1 MKKTFKIHNFGCRT
15 NKYESQAYADQLEDI
30 GLIAE
35 EDDNLVDIHI
45 VNTCSVTQ
53 SAEKEAIL
61 KVKDLK
67 KKSGQIYL
75 TGCASNIFKDDFKE
89 LIVIPNSEKEEL
101 VKKIFPEADLSFNVK
116 SFSQTRAFIKIQD
129 GCDNFCSYCI
139 IPLARGRSRSRKM
152 EDILEE
158 IKGLV
163 KKGFKEVVITGIN
176 VGDFRDG
183 IYSLSDLVQEV
194 DKINGLER
202 IRISSIH
209 PDQVDEKLQKA
220 IIFGSKICPSMH
232 VSLQSGSDEVLKKM
246 NRKYK
251 IQDFLN
257 LAASLKR
264 KNNFTFTTDIIVG
277 FPEETEE
284 DFKKSLSLVEMM
296 EFAKVHVFPYSK
308 RPNTK
313 AASLTQISPL
323 IINER
328 KKRLLQMAGKKAF
341 DLRQKYLGQKMKV
354 LLEEKHDE
362 KYIFGH
368 SDNFL
373 PIKVVNENFSK
384 NDLIEV
390 VLFENTNNNL
400 IGKKA

>member
-15 NKYESQAYADQLEDI
+15 NKYESQAYSDQLEDM

-35 EDDNLVDIHI
+35 EDDSLVDIHI

-61 KVKDLK
+61 KVKDLR
-67 KKSGQIYL
+67 KKSGEIYL

-101 VKKIFPEADLSFNVK
+101 VKKIFPQSDLSFNVK
-116 SFSQTRAFIKIQD
+116 NFSQTRAFIKIQD

-139 IPLARGRSRSRKM
+139 IPLARGRSRSRKI

-158 IKGLV
+158 IKALV

-183 IYSLSDLVQEV
+183 NYSLSDLVQEV

-220 IIFGSKICPSMH
+220 IIFGSKLCPSMH
-232 VSLQSGSDEVLKKM
+232 ISLQSGSDEVLKKM

-284 DFKKSLSLVEMM
+284 DFEKSLRLVEMM

-313 AASLTQISPL
+313 AAGLSQISPSV
-323 IINER
+323 INER
-328 KKRLLQMAGKKAF
+328 KKRLLQVTEKKAF
-341 DLRQKYLGQKMKV
+341 DLRQKYLGQKVKV
-354 LLEEKHDE
+354 LLEEKQDE

-373 PIKVVNENFSK
+373 PIKVINENFSK